1 MAPSITKILWKAN
14 HKRRIVRLESE
25 TEEHRMEN
33 SFDSLSVLRCLLD
46 KENKTKTSRANFLHH
61 AIEFLVEEQ
70 TKDLL
75 QEKTMK
81 FPSHWR
87 KSVLI

>member
-1 MAPSITKILWKAN
+1 MSVYLEEKLREYHADCKIMAPSITN
-14 HKRRIVRLESE
+14 
-25 TEEHRMEN
+25 RMEN